1 MYIVYA
7 CTIAMLQE
15 SRQYLAKKLLGLCL
29 EFAIQNELN
38 RLIKK
43 VKTKPILKLCQTNY
57 NSAFFLVHIYFM
69 QLLSNL
75 YMNALLIDYFT
86 TLIL

>member
-1 MYIVYA
+1 MQ
-7 CTIAMLQE
+7 QE

-43 VKTKPILKLCQTNY
+43 VKTKHILKVRQIIVPC
-57 NSAFFLVHIYFM
+57 LVHIYFM

-86 TLIL
+86 TLIF